1 MFYLILGLLIIILIF
16 APQLWVRHVIKRY
29 SEPIAELPGTG
40 AELAEHLVKKFELD
54 GVGVEETEPGQDH
67 YDPTAKMIRLSPDNY
82 SQKSFS
88 AVAIAAHEFGHA
100 LQHHKNYQPLTL
112 RSKLANFASM
122 AEKIASIILVSFPI
136 LVLLTKIPM
145 FGLIM
150 FLSGFMI
157 MGLPIVMHFITLP
170 VEWDASFNRAMPILF
185 EGEYLPES
193 ARPVIKKILLAAA
206 LTYVAA
212 SLNSLLNFY
221 RWMMILRR

>member
-1 MFYLILGLLIIILIF
+1 MFYLILIFVIIILIF

-54 GVGVEETEPGQDH
+54 GVGVEETEPDQDH
-67 YDPTAKMIRLSPDNY
+67 YDPTDKMIRLSPEIY
-82 SQKSFS
+82 SEKSFS
-88 AVAIAAHEFGHA
+88 AIAIAAHEFGHA
-100 LQHHKNYQPLTL
+100 LQHHKQYQPLEL
-112 RSKLANFASM
+112 RSRLAGFAGM
-122 AEKIASIILVSFPI
+122 AEKIASIILVSLPFI
-136 LVLLTKIPM
+136 VVLIKVPL
-145 FGLIM
+145 FGAIM
-150 FLSGFMI
+150 FLSGFVI
-157 MGLPIVMHFITLP
+157 MGFPILMHCVTLP

-185 EGEYLPES
+185 EENYLPES
-193 ARPVIKKILLAAA
+193 ARPIIKQILLAAA